1 MAALREKGKEAE
13 AASLERRD
21 LQWDHDPRLHVS
33 HQWDC
38 VVDIFVPAPLPP
50 GSISS
55 LFPRLQ
61 VFIGPEM
68 MHNVKLSYLRE
79 EAAHCLLV
87 LLPVLDGP
95 SPRDGKKSVKQK
107 LGPVQK
113 AL

>member
-1 MAALREKGKEAE
+1 MYLHCLYRVTVGKW
-13 AASLERRD
+13 ASRGPLEGP
-21 LQWDHDPRLHVS
+21 QPT
-33 HQWDC
+33 
-38 VVDIFVPAPLPP
+38 
-50 GSISS
+50 
-55 LFPRLQ
+55 
-61 VFIGPEM
+61 PEM